1 MQENIASL
9 INHPITIK
17 PSFDT
22 SLTTWFL
29 LDKVRGKQTLNAL
42 YQQTDSGIIAQIN
55 YLLAQ
60 TPHESLLEVSPLL
73 IKLSHTKLNDN
84 FYQQLHQER
93 SGLFIQS
100 NDNIL
105 PHLQYLFTM
114 QSEIQGQVYVRYF
127 DPIYWS
133 SLQVGLSEKQQ
144 PQLWG
149 NMLKVHTLAPAST
162 PEYLAFNEW
171 TRPVNLSAT
180 LYQTPETLIQL
191 NEQFY
196 ALSDDIKLFYL
207 VLGPIL
213 DKKKNTLSGE
223 QLNCLLLNVKS
234 LNAQGIERID
244 YLQRLFNACVSY
256 NNLTS
261 EPSIAPILANNS
273 LYEYEKVRQIEQAI
287 HTMHTEESTY

>member
-149 NMLKVHTLAPAST
+149 T
-162 PEYLAFNEW
+162 
-171 TRPVNLSAT
+171 
-180 LYQTPETLIQL
+180 
-191 NEQFY
+191 
-196 ALSDDIKLFYL
+196 
-207 VLGPIL
+207 
-213 DKKKNTLSGE
+213 
-223 QLNCLLLNVKS
+223 C
-234 LNAQGIERID
+234 
-244 YLQRLFNACVSY
+244 
-256 NNLTS
+256 
-261 EPSIAPILANNS
+261 
-273 LYEYEKVRQIEQAI
+273 
-287 HTMHTEESTY
+287 

>member
-1 MQENIASL
+1 
-9 INHPITIK
+9 
-17 PSFDT
+17 
-22 SLTTWFL
+22 
-29 LDKVRGKQTLNAL
+29 
-42 YQQTDSGIIAQIN
+42 
-55 YLLAQ
+55 
-60 TPHESLLEVSPLL
+60 
-73 IKLSHTKLNDN
+73 
-84 FYQQLHQER
+84 
-93 SGLFIQS
+93 
-100 NDNIL
+100 
-105 PHLQYLFTM
+105 
-114 QSEIQGQVYVRYF
+114 
-127 DPIYWS
+127 
-133 SLQVGLSEKQQ
+133 
-144 PQLWG
+144 
-149 NMLKVHTLAPAST
+149 MLKVHTLAPAST